1 MALRIKS
8 IAVAAPSIEQLCTKF
23 AAKLKEAKPD
33 ALLWLTDSQQ
43 TAAVAKVASRA
54 CGASIGARTDAGLI
68 GGGSEFYGP
77 PGAEARVSALAI
89 QNAGAVTPFYSPPE
103 GLPELDDWASLASAP
118 PEQAP
123 PLYLLAA
130 PPANAGFDLE
140 SWLARMDSA
149 LPWSKKVGG
158 VVCSDRLF
166 LNDQATDGGVVGLA
180 FRDCDMQAVVSQGAA
195 PVGKSMLITR
205 ADGNVV
211 RELDGGPVAKALDPV
226 LQSFMLDEPGN
237 LMVGV
242 EVPTA
247 AAAEGG
253 PAVEEDRPYVVRQLL
268 GFDRDASALA
278 IGAAPDL
285 VREGVR
291 IRLHAF
297 SASNARNEL
306 ANAAERLGGAAGG
319 GLMVPC
325 VGRGPALYGADG
337 VESEALG
344 PSLELA
350 GFFAN
355 GEIGPVGGRT
365 FVHTFSTSVGLLRRR

>member
-1 MALRIKS
+1 M
-8 IAVAAPSIEQLCTKF
+8 V
-23 AAKLKEAKPD
+23 
-33 ALLWLTDSQQ
+33 
-43 TAAVAKVASRA
+43 
-54 CGASIGARTDAGLI
+54 
-68 GGGSEFYGP
+68 
-77 PGAEARVSALAI
+77 
-89 QNAGAVTPFYSPPE
+89 
-103 GLPELDDWASLASAP
+103 
-118 PEQAP
+118 
-123 PLYLLAA
+123 
-130 PPANAGFDLE
+130 
-140 SWLARMDSA
+140 
-149 LPWSKKVGG
+149 
-158 VVCSDRLF
+158 
-166 LNDQATDGGVVGLA
+166 
-180 FRDCDMQAVVSQGAA
+180 
-195 PVGKSMLITR
+195 ITR
-205 ADGNVV
+205 ADGNIV
-211 RELDGGPVAKALDPV
+211 RELDGGPVAAALDPV
-226 LQSFMLDEPGN
+226 LQDFMLDEPGN

-253 PAVEEDRPYVVRQLL
+253 PVVEEDRPYVVRQLL
-268 GFDRDASALA
+268 GFDRESSALA

-325 VGRGPALYGADG
+325 VGRGPALYGAEG